1 MTRQI
6 KIRSVWMTLIAYL
19 VVLSPPVW
27 AQKIISLEVQS
38 GRVYHIKQVST
49 GLKKGGY
56 VDAYVT
62 ADQDL
67 RMVLRGYQD
76 NDTQSWR
83 VNGVGNGNY
92 TISQQRTGQFWDA
105 HESADRDFQLVTRAR
120 QNSNS
125 QRWKLEQ
132 QVDGYYTIM
141 QVSTGR
147 FVDAYDTALGD
158 FQMVTRPQQANDT
171 QRWSFSAGS
180 ARVDITNCLPLV
192 DVCF

>member
-1 MTRQI
+1 MTQRRKTRAI
-6 KIRSVWMTLIAYL
+6 WVTLVTFL
-19 VVLSPPVW
+19 VALSLPVG
-27 AQKIISLEVQS
+27 AQNLLSLDVQS

-49 GLKKGGY
+49 GLDKGGY

-62 ADQDL
+62 GDRDF

-92 TISQQRTGQFWDA
+92 TISQLSTGQFWDA

-125 QRWKLEQ
+125 QRWRLEQ
-132 QVDGYYTIM
+132 QEDGYYTIM

-147 FVDAYDTALGD
+147 FVDAYDTVSGD
-158 FQMVTRPQQANDT
+158 FQMVTRPKQSNNT

-180 ARVDITNCLPLV
+180 GGADITNCLPLV

>member
-1 MTRQI
+1 MSRRTSIKAIWMILMGLPVALSLSVGVSYSITRD
-6 KIRSVWMTLIAYL
+6 
-19 VVLSPPVW
+19 
-27 AQKIISLEVQS
+27 VQS
-38 GRVYHIKQVST
+38 GRVYHIHQVSS
-49 GLKKGGY
+49 GLNGGGY

-62 ADQDL
+62 GDRDF
-67 RMVLRGYQD
+67 RMVTRGYQD

-83 VNGVGNGNY
+83 VNGVGDGNY
-92 TISQQRTGQFWDA
+92 TISQLSTGRFWDA
-105 HESADRDFQLVTRAR
+105 HESADRDFQLVTRER

-132 QVDGYYTIM
+132 QEDGYYTIM

-147 FVDAYDTALGD
+147 FVDAYDTVSED
-158 FQMVTRPQQANDT
+158 FRMVTRPKQSNNT

-180 ARVDITNCLPLV
+180 GGADITNCLPLV